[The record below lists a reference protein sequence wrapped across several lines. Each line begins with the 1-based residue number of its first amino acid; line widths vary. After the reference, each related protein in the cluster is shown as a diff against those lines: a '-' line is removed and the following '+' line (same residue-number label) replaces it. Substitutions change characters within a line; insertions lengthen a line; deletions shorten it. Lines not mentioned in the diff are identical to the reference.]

1 MAMGFYDARGDNV
14 HFKILIPSFAAGAI
28 IGKGGE
34 TIAQIQKDTGAR
46 IKMSKASDFYPGTQE
61 RVCLITGTVEG
72 ITQVH
77 SFIMEKIME
86 KPDPSAAPPPP
97 LPPGTSSSKEGLP
110 YDRHK
115 QVKVLVPNTTAGMII
130 GKGGNFIKT
139 IKDDAGVYIQIS
151 QKSKDLSLQE
161 RCITI
166 AGEIDQTRMAV
177 SMIIEKIVEDPQSS
191 SCPNISYADAT
202 GPIPSA
208 NPTGSPYATLPASRN
223 PSAAGIPDNAAAAA
237 ALFANNNNPT
247 LGSLMGLVQGNQT
260 ALAATGG
267 FGNNVMGNLAANLA
281 GHMMSSFASGNN
293 NSPLMESLKAA
304 LRGSGYSEQATVD
317 IANAMSTLAHY
328 GLLGQNL
335 GFGGPAP
342 PAGTTPTSPPSNTMQ
357 NPLAAAAAGYG
368 PPANVQAS
376 PGGSAGSGTGGGGG
390 GGSLVNSPQG
400 GGVGGGAGGGG
411 GGGSGGFNSPTN
423 AGGSIL
429 GNPTPSTPTS
439 ASNVGTT
446 LFGGTGL
453 GAADSFGQQNSSLFS
468 AGKSGNADPRYGGP
482 TSNEGMMD
490 QTNGNAAAAAAQL
503 SASFNNNSF
512 GLGPTIL
519 GDKDGKDG
527 AKLDVEVAE
536 NLVGAILGPGGK
548 GIVEIQQYTGANVQ
562 ISKKGSYAPG
572 TRNRVVTI
580 SGNPA
585 CVNAAQYLIQQRVQ
599 QEQQKRERGQGAQQQ
614 QQQPQQQ
621 PQQPQQQQPQQPQ
634 PR

>member
-77 SFIMEKIME
+77 NFIMEKIME

-97 LPPGTSSSKEGLP
+97 LPPGTSSSSASKEGLP

-166 AGEIDQTRMAV
+166 AGEVDQTRMAV

-223 PSAAGIPDNAAAAA
+223 PSAAGITDNAAAA
-237 ALFANNNNPT
+237 ALFANNNNNPT
-247 LGSLMGLVQGNQT
+247 LGSLMGLVQGNQA
-260 ALAATGG
+260 ALAAPGG

-328 GLLGQNL
+328 GLLGQ
-335 GFGGPAP
+335 GFGLGGPAP
-342 PAGTTPTSPPSNTMQ
+342 PPPTGATPTSPPSSAMQ
-357 NPLAAAAAGYG
+357 NPLAAAAGYG

-376 PGGSAGSGTGGGGG
+376 PGGSAGSGMG
-390 GGSLVNSPQG
+390 GGSLVNSPQS
-400 GGVGGGAGGGG
+400 GGAGSAGGAGGG

-423 AGGSIL
+423 ASGSIL
-429 GNPTPSTPTS
+429 GQPTPSTPTS
-439 ASNVGTT
+439 SSNVGTT

-468 AGKSGNADPRYGGP
+468 GGKGGNADPRYGGAAP
-482 TSNEGMMD
+482 NEGMMD
-490 QTNGNAAAAAAQL
+490 SSTNGNAAAAAAAAAL

-512 GLGPTIL
+512 GLGPTL
-519 GDKDGKDG
+519 LADKDGKDG

-599 QEQQKRERGQGAQQQ
+599 QEQQKRERGQGAQPQQQ
-614 QQQPQQQ
+614 QQQP
-621 PQQPQQQQPQQPQ
+621 
-634 PR
+634 R